1 MSGKKELTQ
10 FGQTMAMVKEA
21 SELAKTKELQQSMK
35 SQAQNLLKVSDDT
48 LAKLD
53 ANLAPYSSEEI
64 KKMLEEEI
72 TELYTID
79 GKELTIDLDLSK
91 DKLNEFRRDL
101 DLSKDKLNEFRR
113 DFLVYMKQISENEAN
128 LDDELNK
135 LNTVMKEHDEE
146 YSKLLESMKTM
157 YILSQQQMEEY
168 IASEEITE
176 SQREAAKDVLKW
188 MKHAITLQPVLEAIE
203 TYNLENALHDFK
215 YRQEAIGKKYKTVTK
230 RIGVKTSLHLLAD
243 LEKVLGLPEEYLEY
257 TNLCIFLTIRFVA
270 YNQSLTKTQAAAF
283 VSHLALVYRALIEET
298 IRPEDKEALT
308 QACKTIIDK
317 ARAVSK

>member
-10 FGQTMAMVKEA
+10 FGQTMAVVKEA

-79 GKELTIDLDLSK
+79 GKELTI
-91 DKLNEFRRDL
+91 DL

-257 TNLCIFLTIRFVA
+257 TNLCIFLTMRFVA
-270 YNQSLTKTQAAAF
+270 YSQSLTKTQAAAF

-298 IRPEDKEALT
+298 IRPEDKEVLT

>member
-10 FGQTMAMVKEA
+10 FGQTMAVVKEA
-21 SELAKTKELQQSMK
+21 SALAKTKELQQSMK

-64 KKMLEEEI
+64 KKMPEEEI
-72 TELYTID
+72 KELYTID

-91 DKLNEFRRDL
+91 DKLNEFRRD
-101 DLSKDKLNEFRR
+101 
-113 DFLVYMKQISENEAN
+113 FLVYMKQISENEEN
-128 LDDELNK
+128 LDVELNK

-203 TYNLENALHDFK
+203 AYNLENALHDFK

-308 QACKTIIDK
+308 EACKTIIDK

>member
-10 FGQTMAMVKEA
+10 FGQTMAVVKEA

-64 KKMLEEEI
+64 KKMPEEEI

-91 DKLNEFRRDL
+91 D
-101 DLSKDKLNEFRR
+101 
-113 DFLVYMKQISENEAN
+113 
-128 LDDELNK
+128 K

-203 TYNLENALHDFK
+203 AYNLENALHDFK

-257 TNLCIFLTIRFVA
+257 TNLCIFLTMRFVA
-270 YNQSLTKTQAAAF
+270 YTQSLTKTQAAAF

-308 QACKTIIDK
+308 EACKTIIDK